1 MIRCGRQV
9 IELLPAGCYINP
21 ERFQQKKMRFPWA
34 NSILLT
40 LLTLQIIT
48 GLGALMAGSEPMQ
61 WVLWLHGA
69 GAYGVVIIL
78 LWKSAVI
85 VRAIRRRPRWSISR
99 VGFLWLTVLLIG
111 TLVTGFYWSYD
122 GPQFLAAYSL
132 VTVHGWLAVAM
143 WALLLWHTF
152 AKRFVFRIPI
162 ARNRRAFLRL
172 GGVALAG
179 ALLWRGERSVQ
190 SALSLPGAQRRF
202 TGSYE
207 TGSFTGRFPYVVWLF
222 DNPAPVDPTRWIL
235 RIDGAVQQPLELS
248 LAELTQLAD
257 ATQTALLDCT
267 GGWYT
272 IQEWTGVPLA
282 LLLEQAGLR
291 NDARSVTVESVTG
304 YMRRF
309 PLEEASRYL
318 LATHVAGRPLDHGHG
333 FPLRLVA
340 PNRRG
345 FEWVK
350 WVTRVH
356 VNTTSALLQ
365 PPLPLQ

>member
-1 MIRCGRQV
+1 
-9 IELLPAGCYINP
+9 
-21 ERFQQKKMRFPWA
+21 MRFPWA
-34 NSILLT
+34 NSILLA

-48 GLGALMAGSEPMQ
+48 GVAALMAGSESMQ
-61 WVLWLHGA
+61 WVLWLHSA
-69 GAYGVVIIL
+69 GAYGIVIIF

-85 VRAIRRRPRWSISR
+85 VRALRRRPRWSVSR
-99 VGFLWLTVLLIG
+99 GGFLWLTVLLLG
-111 TLVTGFYWSYD
+111 TLITGFYWSYA
-122 GPQFLAAYSL
+122 GPQWMAAYSL

-143 WALLLWHTF
+143 WLFLLWHIF
-152 AKRFVFRIPI
+152 AKRFVFRIPA
-162 ARNRRAFLRL
+162 ARDRRAFLRL
-172 GGVALAG
+172 GGVMLAG
-179 ALLWRGERSVQ
+179 ALLWRGERPAQ
-190 SALSLPGAQRRF
+190 SALALPGAQRRF

-222 DNPAPVDPTRWIL
+222 DNPAPIDPTRWTL
-235 RIDGAVQQPLELS
+235 RIDGAVHQPLELN
-248 LAELTQLAD
+248 LTELMQRVD

-272 IQEWTGVPLA
+272 TQEWTGIPLA
-282 LLLEQAGLR
+282 RLFEQAGLR
-291 NDARSVTVESVTG
+291 SEARSVTVESVTG
-304 YMRRF
+304 YARRF
-309 PLEEASRYL
+309 PLQDAARYL

-340 PNRRG
+340 PDRRG

-356 VNTTSALLQ
+356 VNTSSALLQ